1 MPVHRKFSRNPC
13 PIHRRPVTLPSVK
26 TRIPVALTTAAVLTL
41 ALSTPASAAGAVL
54 APGVTVQTTVTGQGT
69 GHNTWT
75 VTTLVPGD
83 TSQDPDAPPT
93 ALGSREHAE
102 TLVTALRSKGFAA
115 RAEQVDWPAFAD
127 TPRGALGWRVR
138 VGSFADRAQATA
150 TASAMTAG
158 GFTTTVEWTGQDGPE
173 AQGPQRVRVAVVD
186 PRSFHGK
193 VVASH
198 GESVSGRRTTSALAA
213 GALLGTNG
221 GFFVIDPRDGIPG
234 EPAGIGVYQG
244 RLQSEATAGRPA
256 LLLGDGDRASIGV
269 PRTVITVGDREVNG
283 VNRKPGL
290 IRNCGEPGDV
300 PTDRPRHDTT
310 CTHPDE
316 LVLFTPQL
324 GTTTP
329 AGDGVEAVLDA
340 HDVVTAVRPAGG
352 EVPAGGHTVQGIGA
366 AVTWLTGHA
375 RPGAKLR
382 VDTRILDGHRTIHP
396 AGVVN
401 GGPWLVRDGRVT
413 VNAAADGVV
422 HPGDPSFVYGWGVK
436 RNPRTM
442 VGLDRHGRLLI
453 VTADGRQPGFA
464 EGLSLL
470 EGAKLMAKL
479 GAVTAINLD
488 GGGSTAMAI
497 NGKLVSSPSDATGE
511 RPVGDALLVVQ

>member
-1 MPVHRKFSRNPC
+1 M
-13 PIHRRPVTLPSVK
+13 K
-26 TRIPVALTTAAVLTL
+26 TPAPFVLALSAALTL

-54 APGVTVQTTVTGQGT
+54 APGLTVSTTVTGEGT

-75 VTTLVPGD
+75 VTAQVPGG
-83 TSQDPDAPPT
+83 SSPDPDAPPS
-93 ALGSREHAE
+93 ALGSRDHAE
-102 TLVTALRSKGFAA
+102 ALVTSLRGKGFAA

-138 VGSFADRAQATA
+138 VGSFADRAQAAA
-150 TASAMTAG
+150 TASAMTAN
-158 GFTTTVEWTGQDGPE
+158 GFTGAVEWTGQDGPE

-186 PRSFHGK
+186 PRRFRGE

-198 GESVSGRRTTSALAA
+198 GDSVAGRRTTSALSAAA
-213 GALLGTNG
+213 GALVGTNG

-244 RLQSEATAGRPA
+244 LLQSEATTGRPA
-256 LLLGDGDRASIGV
+256 LLLGDRPSIGV
-269 PRTVITVGDREVNG
+269 PRTALTVGGHDVNG

-290 IRNCGEPGDV
+290 VRNCGEPGDV
-300 PTDRPRHDTT
+300 PTDRPLHDTT
-310 CTHPDE
+310 CTHAGE

-324 GTTTP
+324 GTPTP
-329 AGDGVEAVLDA
+329 AGTGVEAVLDA

-352 EVPAGGHTVQGIGA
+352 DVPAGGHTVQGIGA
-366 AVTWLTGHA
+366 AATWLSDHA
-375 RPGAKLR
+375 RPGTRLP
-382 VDTRILDGHRTIHP
+382 VGTRIFEAGRPIHP

-401 GGPWLVRDGRVT
+401 GGPWLVRGGRGA
-413 VNAAADGVV
+413 VNAAADGIV

-442 VGLDRHGRLLI
+442 VGLDRQGRLLI

-464 EGLSLL
+464 EGLSLI
-470 EGAKLMAKL
+470 EGAQLMARL

-497 NGKLVSSPSDATGE
+497 DGELVSSPSDATGE
-511 RPVGDALLVVQ
+511 RPVGDALLVLPRR

>member
-1 MPVHRKFSRNPC
+1 M
-13 PIHRRPVTLPSVK
+13 K
-26 TRIPVALTTAAVLTL
+26 TRMPLALVLSAALTL
-41 ALSTPASAAGAVL
+41 ALGSPAQAHGEDVL
-54 APGVTVQTTVTGQGT
+54 APGLTVSATVTGEGT
-69 GHNTWT
+69 GHNSWT
-75 VTTLVPGD
+75 VTTQVPGG
-83 TSQDPDAPPT
+83 SSPDPDAPPSV
-93 ALGSREHAE
+93 LGTREHAE
-102 TLVTALRSKGFAA
+102 ALVTALRGKGFAA
-115 RAEQVDWPAFAD
+115 RAEEVDWPAFAD

-138 VGSFADRAQATA
+138 VGSFADRAQAAA
-150 TASAMTAG
+150 TASAMAAN
-158 GFTTTVEWTGQDGPE
+158 GFTGAVEWTGQDGPE

-186 PRSFHGK
+186 PRRFRGD

-198 GESVSGRRTTSALAA
+198 GESVAGRRTTSALAA
-213 GALLGTNG
+213 AAGALVGTNG

-244 RLQSEATAGRPA
+244 LLQSEATAGRPA
-256 LLLGDGDRASIGV
+256 LLLGERPSIGV
-269 PRTVITVGDREVNG
+269 PRTALTVGGREVNG

-300 PTDRPRHDTT
+300 PTDRPLHDTT

-324 GTTTP
+324 GTPTP

-340 HDVVTAVRPAGG
+340 RDVVTAVRPAGG
-352 EVPAGGHTVQGIGA
+352 DVPAGGHTVQGIGA
-366 AVTWLTGHA
+366 AATWLTGHA
-375 RPGAKLR
+375 RPGTRLPVGTR
-382 VDTRILDGHRTIHP
+382 VFDAGRPIHP
-396 AGVVN
+396 TGVVN
-401 GGPWLVRDGRVT
+401 GGPWLVHDGRIA
-413 VNAAADGVV
+413 VNAASDGIV

-442 VGLDRHGRLLI
+442 VGLDRRGRLLI

-464 EGLSLL
+464 EGLSLI
-470 EGAKLMAKL
+470 EGAKLMARL

-497 NGKLVSSPSDATGE
+497 DGKLVSSPSDATGE
-511 RPVGDALLVVQ
+511 RPVGDALLVLPRR

>member
-1 MPVHRKFSRNPC
+1 M
-13 PIHRRPVTLPSVK
+13 K
-26 TRIPVALTTAAVLTL
+26 TRMPLALTLSAALTL
-41 ALSTPASAAGAVL
+41 ALSSPAQAHGEDVL
-54 APGVTVQTTVTGQGT
+54 APGLTVSTTVTGDGT
-69 GHNTWT
+69 GHNSWT
-75 VTTLVPGD
+75 VTAQVPGG
-83 TSQDPDAPPT
+83 SSPDPDAP
-93 ALGSREHAE
+93 ASVLGSREHAE
-102 TLVTALRSKGFAA
+102 TLVTSLHDKGFAA
-115 RAEQVDWPAFAD
+115 RAEEVDWPAFAD

-138 VGSFADRAQATA
+138 VGSFADRAQAAA
-150 TASAMTAG
+150 TASALTAN
-158 GFTTTVEWTGQDGPE
+158 GFSGAVEWTGQDGPE

-186 PRSFHGK
+186 PRRFRGD

-198 GESVSGRRTTSALAA
+198 GESVAGRRTTSALAA
-213 GALLGTNG
+213 AAGALVGTNG

-244 RLQSEATAGRPA
+244 LLQSEATTGRPA
-256 LLLGDGDRASIGV
+256 LLLGDRPSIGV
-269 PRTVITVGDREVNG
+269 PRTALTVGGREVNG

-300 PTDRPRHDTT
+300 PTDRPLHDTT
-310 CTHPDE
+310 CTHADE

-324 GTTTP
+324 GTPTP

-352 EVPAGGHTVQGIGA
+352 AVPAGGHTVQGIGA
-366 AVTWLTGHA
+366 AATWLTGNA
-375 RPGAKLR
+375 RPGTRLPVSTR
-382 VDTRILDGHRTIHP
+382 VFEGFRPVHP

-401 GGPWLVRDGRVT
+401 GGPWLVRDGRIAVD
-413 VNAAADGVV
+413 AASDGIV

-442 VGLDRHGRLLI
+442 VGLDRQGRLLI

-464 EGLSLL
+464 EGLSLI
-470 EGAKLMAKL
+470 EGAKLMARL
-479 GAVTAINLD
+479 GAVAAINLD

-497 NGKLVSSPSDATGE
+497 DGKLVSSPSDATGE
-511 RPVGDALLVVQ
+511 RPVGDALLVLPRR